1 MKMTK
6 NLFGLLSVFALAA
19 LLPACGSTSPSDGVL
34 GIEDVV
40 VGTGATVVTGDTVT
54 VNYTGTLTNG
64 TVFDTSLQAGRTP
77 YSFKVGAGTVI
88 PGWDQGLVG
97 MRVGGRRKLTI
108 PPNLAYG
115 SQGNG
120 PIPGNA
126 TILFDI
132 SLLSIAGK

>member
-1 MKMTK
+1 MKITK
-6 NLFGLLSVFALAA
+6 NLFGLASLVALTA
-19 LLPACGSTSPSDGVL
+19 LLSACGSTSPSDGVL
-34 GIEDVV
+34 GIEDVL

-64 TVFDTSLQAGRTP
+64 TVFDTSLQAGRTAF
-77 YSFKVGAGTVI
+77 SFKVGAGNVI

-120 PIPGNA
+120 SIPGNA